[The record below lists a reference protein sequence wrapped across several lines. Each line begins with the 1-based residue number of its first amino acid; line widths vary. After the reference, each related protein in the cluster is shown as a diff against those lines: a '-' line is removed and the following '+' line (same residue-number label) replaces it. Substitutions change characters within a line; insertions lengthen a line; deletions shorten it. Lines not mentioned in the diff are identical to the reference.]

1 MRLLVRGRRLV
12 KVWFDEVNCGKKVAF
27 WHTSE
32 MARQSGFD
40 FRDEFR
46 QWTTGRITGFWLC
59 VLSLAAGLS
68 GVPLVSQDGAT
79 PTLHVYTN
87 TIQIPVLVLSPTRTP
102 LAPIA
107 GNRFSVSLDGG
118 PEYRST
124 HVRLEGDDPISLSI
138 LVDAR
143 GQEAELMPKID
154 EAVAG
159 LAPLSLRPRD
169 HVSVYVLDCD
179 LIRVS
184 DDVPAGPEELKHTM
198 VAALQLWTNRG
209 GSKHAQDCQKPVGLR
224 DALAYTSN
232 ALYSLPGRR
241 VILAVTEGYDSRSR
255 RSWKDLSSVAQEM
268 GVTIF
273 GLSYAPDEPVKG
285 HFPRMGYSPF
295 VSVCEMS
302 GGMVLTA
309 TRWTEADELKRFTTL
324 LRGRYIVEFPRP
336 AGSTSGPHSLI
347 VTIAKSD
354 AFIRPAGIAVPIA
367 DPALL
372 ADPTTIPSDPS
383 LTPELGKQRTPT
395 TPQ

>member
-1 MRLLVRGRRLV
+1 MV
-12 KVWFDEVNCGKKVAF
+12 
-27 WHTSE
+27 
-32 MARQSGFD
+32 RQSGFD
-40 FRDEFR
+40 YCDESR
-46 QWTTGRITGFWLC
+46 QWTMGWTADLWLC
-59 VLSLAAGLS
+59 VLGLAAGLS
-68 GVPLVSQDGAT
+68 GLPLVAQDGAT

-102 LAPIA
+102 VAPIA
-107 GNRFSVSLDGG
+107 SNRFFISLDGG
-118 PEYRST
+118 PQYRST

-138 LVDAR
+138 LLDVS
-143 GQEAELMPKID
+143 GQEGELMPKID
-154 EAVAG
+154 EAVVS
-159 LAPLSLRPRD
+159 LAPLSLRLRD

-184 DDVPAGPEELKHTM
+184 NDVPAGPEELKHTM
-198 VAALQLWTNRG
+198 AAALQLWTNRG

-241 VILAVTEGYDSRSR
+241 VILAVTEGHDSGST
-255 RSWKDLSSVAQEM
+255 RSWKDLRSVAQEM

-273 GLSYAPDEPVKG
+273 GLSYVPNEPVKFQRLG
-285 HFPRMGYSPF
+285 YETPFPFM
-295 VSVCEMS
+295 CEMS

-336 AGSTSGPHSLI
+336 AGSTGGPHSLV
-347 VTIAKSD
+347 VTIDKSD

>member
-1 MRLLVRGRRLV
+1 MMR
-12 KVWFDEVNCGKKVAF
+12 F
-27 WHTSE
+27 WI
-32 MARQSGFD
+32 
-40 FRDEFR
+40 
-46 QWTTGRITGFWLC
+46 WVLC
-59 VLSLAAGLS
+59 FAVGLSAVSLAG
-68 GVPLVSQDGAT
+68 QEGAT

-118 PEYRST
+118 PQYRST

-138 LVDAR
+138 LLDVS
-143 GQEAELMPKID
+143 GQETELMPKID

-159 LAPLSLRPRD
+159 LAPLSLRPLD
-169 HVSVYVLDCD
+169 HVSVYELNCD

-184 DDVPAGPEELKHTM
+184 DDVPAGPEELKRTM
-198 VAALQLWTNRG
+198 DAALQLWTNRG

-224 DALAYTSN
+224 DALAYISN
-232 ALYSLPGRR
+232 ALYNLPGRR
-241 VILAVTEGYDSRSR
+241 VILAVTEGNDSRSR
-255 RSWKDLSSVAQEM
+255 RSWKDLRSVAQEM

-273 GLSYAPDEPVKG
+273 GLSYVPDEPVKG
-285 HFPRMGYSPF
+285 RFQRLGYEAPF
-295 VSVCEMS
+295 LSMCEMS

-309 TRWTEADELKRFTTL
+309 TKWTEADELKRFTKL

-336 AGSTSGPHSLI
+336 AGSTGGIHSLV
-347 VTIAKSD
+347 VTIDNSD
-354 AFIRPAGIAVPIA
+354 AFIRASGISVPIA

-372 ADPTTIPSDPS
+372 ADPMTVPFDPS
-383 LTPELGKQRTPT
+383 RTPEYGKRRVLN